1 MSDVQEERGD
11 DREER
16 RRSPERERDVP
27 PPRDR
32 SRSPDRRN
40 GDDSYN
46 DRNGGGGGGGGGR
59 ETGVALRWSDRGFG
73 FIKPDKGG
81 DDLFCH
87 FSAIEDGRCL
97 IEGNKVEFTRS
108 FDDRRTKE
116 RAEQVT
122 GGSQEDAGGRKF
134 VFWSFLSLAMCSCGF
149 FVCYS
154 RQPC

>member
-46 DRNGGGGGGGGGR
+46 DRNGGGGGGGGR

-108 FDDRRTKE
+108 FDDRRNKE

>member
-1 MSDVQEERGD
+1 MPEALLSVCMCGDSAGRG
-11 DREER
+11 R
-16 RRSPERERDVP
+16 RCCPSPRT
-27 PPRDR
+27 
-32 SRSPDRRN
+32 
-40 GDDSYN
+40 G
-46 DRNGGGGGGGGGR
+46 RNGGGGGGGGGR

-108 FDDRRTKE
+108 FDDRRNKE

>member
-1 MSDVQEERGD
+1 M
-11 DREER
+11 
-16 RRSPERERDVP
+16 
-27 PPRDR
+27 
-32 SRSPDRRN
+32 
-40 GDDSYN
+40 
-46 DRNGGGGGGGGGR
+46 
-59 ETGVALRWSDRGFG
+59 ALRWSDRGFG

-108 FDDRRTKE
+108 FDDRRNKE

>member
-108 FDDRRTKE
+108 FDDRRNKE

-154 RQPC
+154 RQPR